1 MGGILYLLK
10 TTVRKRQRDDL
21 LRGYVSQPQ
30 LTTNGKWCSLQG
42 AHNKL
47 QSVVRSNYANN
58 PARMQ
63 IIDAKDGKTIVYT
76 IQQVPDP
83 EDEEMMDEAMGKE
96 TEQETPEAA
105 TAE

>member
-1 MGGILYLLK
+1 LSQEKEQKTAQTLGKGLLIIIWITSIFMVMIMNDIK
-10 TTVRKRQRDDL
+10 ANLEQI
-21 LRGYVSQPQ
+21 
-30 LTTNGKWCSLQG
+30 N
-42 AHNKL
+42 NKL